1 MVERKRKSRDETRQG
16 REKGNSKSRKMSS
29 NKKGGKEKGKRT
41 GPRLPNALMKQ
52 LDRINPRSRF
62 DDDDDVSSD
71 GGKDLY
77 EYEEEVAEE
86 EAGKNRRFDAI
97 KNFDYELPEDFVDE
111 NVQSEDDDD
120 DDDDHSASSEDE
132 DHNDGKQS
140 SGAADDEK
148 HLRMLQEITQMP
160 SEVFEGRRKKNEI
173 VVSEPYPES
182 EYNPSS
188 DVLDGVGRVSIGDL
202 LGSLQQ
208 NPAYSKLRKEMRH
221 VEAKSMPLAAP
232 LSKEAIDKVER
243 QKAYE
248 ISKKDITKWEPL
260 IKRNREAP
268 SVIFDKDIDVGFS
281 TVGAIASEFEPRT
294 EFEKKMAS
302 LVSDDKV
309 MEAHKEDGA
318 KLLEL
323 NKISSEDYKNSRD
336 HIAKMRTLLFRH
348 EVKMKRLKKIKSK
361 THRRMLKKDRM
372 KGVSGEMQMDSEA
385 AKELA
390 IKQEFKRAEERLTL
404 RHKNKSKW
412 AKRVLERGLNA
423 QDEGTRAAITEQL
436 SQHARLTRKMNS
448 MNDSSNS
455 DNSSDEEYDEDS
467 DVSEQDRASK
477 VLMKAKE
484 KTQSILEEEDEVPTS
499 GVLSLPFMARG
510 LKKRKDEANEEAKL
524 ALQEYEAALGQKHDS
539 ADTKTAA
546 GNGRRVFGGP
556 TQKVA
561 LPTKKK
567 NLNDNSTNS
576 DSEAEFEPEENIV
589 DERSDGRQKDV
600 RVSYSLLNEGSE
612 SNQEPPFADSEKM
625 AVDAGPKT
633 AYEVA
638 IFASNTWRKMS
649 EKSEVEASTKKAP
662 TDVQSVVK
670 NKHPEETGEESDS
683 DDEAQMIDGNLSSGR
698 RAAYEL
704 PSQAELIHEAFAGD
718 DVEEEFAKYK
728 DEALSK
734 ENPEPEKPVLLPG
747 WGQWTNVQK
756 RKGLPSWMEEE
767 HKLAQQKRDEA
778 IKKRK
783 DAHLKHVVISEKLDK
798 KAEKLHTKSLPFP
811 FTSKEVFE
819 QSIRMPIGP
828 EFNPAT
834 AVGALN
840 RPEVLKKPGVIIK
853 PINYEDVDPH
863 EKVVQHKQGGDKKQ
877 HKRKQ
882 PPKSKTEGK
891 RHRMKPVM
899 VKS

>member
-1 MVERKRKSRDETRQG
+1 MVERKRKSREEMRQG
-16 REKGNSKSRKMSS
+16 REKGNNKSRKMSS

-41 GPRLPNALMKQ
+41 GPRLPNALLKQ
-52 LDRINPRSRF
+52 LDRINPSSRF
-62 DDDDDVSSD
+62 DDDGDVSSD

-97 KNFDYELPEDFVDE
+97 KNYDYELPEDFVDE
-111 NVQSEDDDD
+111 NVQSD

-132 DHNDGKQS
+132 DHNAGKQR
-140 SGAADDEK
+140 SGTDDDEK
-148 HLRMLQEITQMP
+148 HLRMLQDITQMP
-160 SEVFEGRRKKNEI
+160 SEVFEGRRKKSEI

-188 DVLDGVGRVSIGDL
+188 DVLDGVGRVTIGDL

-294 EFEKKMAS
+294 DFEKKMAS
-302 LVSDDKV
+302 LVYDEKV

-372 KGVSGEMQMDSEA
+372 KVASGEMQMDSEA

-448 MNDSSNS
+448 MNDSSDS

-467 DVSEQDRASK
+467 DVSERDRASK

-524 ALQEYEAALGQKHDS
+524 ALQEYESTLGQKQDS
-539 ADTKTAA
+539 ADTITAA

-556 TQKVA
+556 TKKVA
-561 LPTKKK
+561 LPTKKR
-567 NLNDNSTNS
+567 NLNENSTNS
-576 DSEAEFEPEENIV
+576 ESDSGAEFEAEENIV
-589 DERSDGRQKDV
+589 DDRSDGRQKDV
-600 RVSYSLLNEGSE
+600 RVSYSLLNEDSE
-612 SNQEPPFADSEKM
+612 SNQEPLSADAGNM

-633 AYEVA
+633 TYEVA
-638 IFASNTWRKMS
+638 IFASNKWRKMS
-649 EKSEVEASTKKAP
+649 EKSEVESSTKRAP
-662 TDVQSVVK
+662 TNVQSAAD
-670 NKHPEETGEESDS
+670 NEHPEETAEESDS
-683 DDEAQMIDGNLSSGR
+683 DDEGQMIDGNLSSGHR
-698 RAAYEL
+698 TAYEL

-767 HKLAQQKRDEA
+767 HKLAQRKRDEA
-778 IKKRK
+778 VKKRK
-783 DAHLKHVVISEKLDK
+783 DAHLKHVIISEKLDK

-863 EKVVQHKQGGDKKQ
+863 EKVVQHKQGGEKKQ
-877 HKRKQ
+877 QKRKQ
-882 PPKSKTEGK
+882 PPKSSKTEGK
-891 RHRMKPVM
+891 RHRLKPVM